1 MPLTNDINLTATKR
15 VNKPTLKKG
24 SRGIAVKDL
33 QKLLY
38 DFGAFALT
46 CNYGLPEVFIDG
58 VFGDDTEAAVKAF
71 QRQRFLKID
80 GVVGDVTWQVL
91 YRVSSGNLPI
101 LRKGSKGELVSR
113 VQQRLIISGDYKGNI
128 DGDFGISTETAVKTF
143 QKRTKLS
150 ADGEIGDRTWTE
162 LTKIQESVC

>member
-1 MPLTNDINLTATKR
+1 MSLTNNIQTSAAKKANQPA
-15 VNKPTLKKG
+15 LKKG
-24 SRGIAVKDL
+24 SRGDAVKDL

-38 DFGAFALT
+38 DSGAFALT
-46 CNYGLPEVFIDG
+46 CNYGVPEVFIDG

-71 QRQRFLKID
+71 QHQAFLKID
-80 GVVGDVTWQVL
+80 GLVGDLTWQVL
-91 YRVSSGNLPI
+91 YGVSQGNLPI
-101 LRKGSKGELVSR
+101 LRKGTKGELVSR

-128 DGDFGISTETAVKTF
+128 DGDFGAATETAIKTL

-150 ADGEIGDRTWTE
+150 ADGEIGDRTWAE